1 MSSTNQSEDEWNAYL
16 KDRPELSKYYH
27 KMVYLASEMDSKDD
41 VDRFI
46 KKRMPNLDL
55 LRYDVTNTDN
65 EEAGLMGQY
74 SFLITDR
81 RHNVLNMTDGE
92 ALAYVVDCS
101 GMFNETATLK
111 HCSKP
116 HLNADEAA
124 FFIENR
130 LEENEGELGSYLHI
144 LCARIDHKPL
154 DSQEVLNHA
163 RKARLVLVS
172 SFDSRYFWDDERTL
186 AETACKYD
194 HAEMLPVLEKT
205 GGIYVDQHYL
215 HTVMLANKPDPSEI
229 SGDEWRSMTAKLI
242 DESNR
247 RFEDK
252 DGYQYFPTLPD
263 VLYMGLPVFF
273 GKGLNELVFL
283 ETIYDFMESVA
294 PCDADYY
301 YDYEEDLLKPTAFDL
316 LREYGTSF
324 AMPIFETEIEP
335 MKVDCLQ
342 E

>member
-27 KMVYLASEMDSKDD
+27 RMIDLASVMGSKAKI
-41 VDRFI
+41 DRFI
-46 KKRMPNLDL
+46 KERMPKLDS
-55 LRYDVTNTDN
+55 LRYDIDHANN
-65 EEAGLMGQY
+65 EETIPLGQD
-74 SFLITDR
+74 SFLITNHHD
-81 RHNVLNMTDGE
+81 VLSMTDGE
-92 ALAYVVDCS
+92 ALAYVVDCR
-101 GMFNETATLK
+101 GMSNETATLK

-124 FFIENR
+124 FFIANTS
-130 LEENEGELGSYLHI
+130 EGEEERGVYLHI

-163 RKARLVLVS
+163 RRARLMLVS
-172 SFDSRYFWDDERTL
+172 SFDSHYFWDDEQTF

-215 HTVMLANKPDPSEI
+215 HTVMLADKPDPSEI
-229 SGDEWRSMTAKLI
+229 SKDEWQAMTAKLI
-242 DESNR
+242 DKSNR
-247 RFEDK
+247 KFEDK

-263 VLYMGLPVFF
+263 VLYMGLPAFF

-283 ETIYDFMESVA
+283 ETIYDFMDSVA

-342 E
+342 

>member
-27 KMVYLASEMDSKDD
+27 RMIDLASVMSSQAKI
-41 VDRFI
+41 DRFI
-46 KKRMPNLDL
+46 KERMPKLDS
-55 LRYDVTNTDN
+55 LRYDIAHADN
-65 EEAGLMGQY
+65 EETIPLGQD
-74 SFLITDR
+74 SFLITNHHD
-81 RHNVLNMTDGE
+81 VLSMTDGE
-92 ALAYVVDCS
+92 ALAYVVDCE
-101 GMFNETATLK
+101 GMSNETATLK

-124 FFIENR
+124 FFIANR
-130 LEENEGELGSYLHI
+130 SVCEEELGVYLHI
-144 LCARIDHKPL
+144 LCARIDHKSYY
-154 DSQEVLNHA
+154 SQEVLNHA
-163 RKARLVLVS
+163 SRARLILVS
-172 SFDSRYFWDDERTL
+172 SFDSHYFWDDEQTL

-194 HAEMLPVLEKT
+194 HAEMLPVLEKN

-215 HTVMLANKPDPSEI
+215 HTVMLADKPDPSEI
-229 SGDEWRSMTAKLI
+229 SGDEWHAMTAKLI

-247 RFEDK
+247 KFEDK

-263 VLYMGLPVFF
+263 VLYMGLPAFF
-273 GKGLNELVFL
+273 GKSLNELVFL

-294 PCDADYY
+294 PCDTDYY
-301 YDYEEDLLKPTAFDL
+301 YDYEEDLLKPTTFDL

-324 AMPIFETEIEP
+324 ARPIFETEIEP
-335 MKVDCLQ
+335 MKVDYLQ

>member
-27 KMVYLASEMDSKDD
+27 KMVYLASEMDSQDD
-41 VDRFI
+41 FDRFI
-46 KKRMPNLDL
+46 KKKMPNLDS
-55 LRYDVTNTDN
+55 LRYDIDHANN
-65 EEAGLMGQY
+65 EETIPLGQD
-74 SFLITDR
+74 SFLITNHHD
-81 RHNVLNMTDGE
+81 VLSMTDGE
-92 ALAYVVDCS
+92 ALAYVVDCR
-101 GMFNETATLK
+101 GMSNETATLK

-124 FFIENR
+124 FFIANR
-130 LEENEGELGSYLHI
+130 SVGEEERGVYLHI

-172 SFDSRYFWDDERTL
+172 SFDSQYFWDDEQTL

-215 HTVMLANKPDPSEI
+215 HTVMLADKPDPSEI
-229 SGDEWRSMTAKLI
+229 SGEEWRAMTAKLI

-273 GKGLNELVFL
+273 GKSLNELVFL

-301 YDYEEDLLKPTAFDL
+301 YDYEEDLLKPTTFDL

-324 AMPIFETEIEP
+324 ARPIFETEIEP
-335 MKVDCLQ
+335 VKVDCLQ

>member
-27 KMVYLASEMDSKDD
+27 RMIDLASVMSSQAKI
-41 VDRFI
+41 DRFI
-46 KKRMPNLDL
+46 KERMPKLDS
-55 LRYDVTNTDN
+55 LRYDIAHADN
-65 EEAGLMGQY
+65 EETIPLGQD
-74 SFLITDR
+74 SFLITNHHD
-81 RHNVLNMTDGE
+81 VLSMTDGE
-92 ALAYVVDCS
+92 ALAYVVDCR
-101 GMFNETATLK
+101 GMSNETATLK

-124 FFIENR
+124 FFIANR
-130 LEENEGELGSYLHI
+130 SVGEEERGVYLHI
-144 LCARIDHKPL
+144 LCARIDHKSYY
-154 DSQEVLNHA
+154 SQEVLNHA
-163 RKARLVLVS
+163 SRARLILVS
-172 SFDSRYFWDDERTL
+172 SFDSHYFWDDEQTL

-215 HTVMLANKPDPSEI
+215 HTVMLADKPDPSEI
-229 SGDEWRSMTAKLI
+229 SEEEWRAMTAKLI

-247 RFEDK
+247 KFEDK

-273 GKGLNELVFL
+273 GKSLNELVFL

-301 YDYEEDLLKPTAFDL
+301 YDYEDDLLKPTTFDL

-324 AMPIFETEIEP
+324 ARPIFEMEIEP
-335 MKVDCLQ
+335 MKVDYLQ

>member
-1 MSSTNQSEDEWNAYL
+1 MSSTSQPEDEWNAYL

-27 KMVYLASEMDSKDD
+27 RMIDLASVMSSQAKI
-41 VDRFI
+41 DRFI
-46 KKRMPNLDL
+46 QRRMPNLEL
-55 LRYDVTNTDN
+55 LRYDVTNAN
-65 EEAGLMGQY
+65 NVEVLLMGKD
-74 SFLITDR
+74 SFLITN
-81 RHNVLNMTDGE
+81 RHDVLNMTDGE
-92 ALAYVVDCS
+92 ALAYVVDCR
-101 GMFNETATLK
+101 GMSNETSTLK
-111 HCSKP
+111 HRSKP

-124 FFIENR
+124 FFIANR
-130 LEENEGELGSYLHI
+130 SVGEEERGVYLHI

-163 RKARLVLVS
+163 RKARLILVS
-172 SFDSRYFWDDERTL
+172 SFDYHYFWDDEQTL

-215 HTVMLANKPDPSEI
+215 HTVMLADKPDPSEI
-229 SGDEWRSMTAKLI
+229 SGDEWHAMTAKLI

-247 RFEDK
+247 KFEDK

-263 VLYMGLPVFF
+263 VLYMGLPAFF
-273 GKGLNELVFL
+273 GKSLNELVFL
-283 ETIYDFMESVA
+283 ETIYDFMDSVA

-324 AMPIFETEIEP
+324 ARPIFETEIEP

>member
-27 KMVYLASEMDSKDD
+27 RMIDLASVMSSQAKI
-41 VDRFI
+41 DRFI
-46 KKRMPNLDL
+46 KERMPKLDS
-55 LRYDVTNTDN
+55 LRYDIAHADN
-65 EEAGLMGQY
+65 EETIPLGQD
-74 SFLITDR
+74 SFLITDH
-81 RHNVLNMTDGE
+81 HNVLSMTDGE
-92 ALAYVVDCS
+92 ALAYVVDCR
-101 GMFNETATLK
+101 GMSNETATLK

-124 FFIENR
+124 FFIANR
-130 LEENEGELGSYLHI
+130 SVGEEERGVYLHI
-144 LCARIDHKPL
+144 LCARIDHKSYY
-154 DSQEVLNHA
+154 SQEVLNHA
-163 RKARLVLVS
+163 SRARLILVS
-172 SFDSRYFWDDERTL
+172 SFDSHYFWDDEQTL

-215 HTVMLANKPDPSEI
+215 HTVMLADKPDPSEI
-229 SGDEWRSMTAKLI
+229 SEEEWRAMTAKLI

-247 RFEDK
+247 KFEDK

-273 GKGLNELVFL
+273 GKSLNELVFL

-301 YDYEEDLLKPTAFDL
+301 YDYEDDLLKPTTFDL

-324 AMPIFETEIEP
+324 ARPIFEMEIEP
-335 MKVDCLQ
+335 MKVDYLQ

>member
-1 MSSTNQSEDEWNAYL
+1 MSSTSQSEDEWNAYL
-16 KDRPELSKYYH
+16 KNRTELSKYYH
-27 KMVYLASEMDSKDD
+27 RIMDLASVMDSQDN

-46 KKRMPNLDL
+46 QERMSKIGS
-55 LRYDVTNTDN
+55 LRYDIDHANN
-65 EEAGLMGQY
+65 EETIPLGQDA
-74 SFLITDR
+74 FLITEHHD
-81 RHNVLNMTDGE
+81 VLTMTDGE
-92 ALAYVVDCS
+92 ALAYVVGCM
-101 GMFNETATLK
+101 GMSNETATLK

-116 HLNADEAA
+116 HLNADEAE
-124 FFIENR
+124 FFIENS
-130 LEENEGELGSYLHI
+130 LKGEEERDLYLHI

-163 RKARLVLVS
+163 RRARLIIVS
-172 SFDSRYFWDDERTL
+172 SFDSHYFWEDEQTL
-186 AETACKYD
+186 AETACKYG
-194 HAEMLPVLEKT
+194 HAEMLPVLEKA
-205 GGIYVDQHYL
+205 GGIYVDQNYL
-215 HTVMLANKPDPSEI
+215 HAVMLADKPDPSEI
-229 SGDEWRSMTAKLI
+229 SKAEWRAMTAKLI

-247 RFEDK
+247 KFEDK

-263 VLYMGLPVFF
+263 VLYMGLPAFF
-273 GKGLNELVFL
+273 GKGLDELVFL
-283 ETIYDFMESVA
+283 ETIYDFMDSVA

-324 AMPIFETEIEP
+324 ARPIFETEIES

>member
-27 KMVYLASEMDSKDD
+27 RMIDLASVMSSQAKI
-41 VDRFI
+41 DRFI
-46 KKRMPNLDL
+46 KERMPKLDS
-55 LRYDVTNTDN
+55 LRYDIAHADN
-65 EEAGLMGQY
+65 EETIPLGQD
-74 SFLITDR
+74 SFLITNHHD
-81 RHNVLNMTDGE
+81 VLSMTDGE
-92 ALAYVVDCS
+92 ALAYVVDCE
-101 GMFNETATLK
+101 GMSNETATLK

-124 FFIENR
+124 FFIANR
-130 LEENEGELGSYLHI
+130 SVCEEELGVYLHI
-144 LCARIDHKPL
+144 LCARIDHKSYY
-154 DSQEVLNHA
+154 SQEVLNHA
-163 RKARLVLVS
+163 SRARLILVS
-172 SFDSRYFWDDERTL
+172 SFDSHYFWDDEQTL

-194 HAEMLPVLEKT
+194 HAEMLPVLEKN

-215 HTVMLANKPDPSEI
+215 HTVMLADKPDPSEI
-229 SGDEWRSMTAKLI
+229 SEEEWRAMTAKLI

-247 RFEDK
+247 KFEDK

-273 GKGLNELVFL
+273 GKSLNELVFL

-301 YDYEEDLLKPTAFDL
+301 YDYEDDLLKPTTFDL

-324 AMPIFETEIEP
+324 ARPIFEMEIEP
-335 MKVDCLQ
+335 MKVDYLQ

>member
-1 MSSTNQSEDEWNAYL
+1 MSSTSQPEDEWNAYL

-27 KMVYLASEMDSKDD
+27 RMIDIASVMASQSK

-46 KKRMPNLDL
+46 KKRMPNLDS
-55 LRYDVTNTDN
+55 LRYDIDHADN
-65 EEAGLMGQY
+65 EETIPLDQD
-74 SFLITDR
+74 SFLITAHHD
-81 RHNVLNMTDGE
+81 VLNMTDGE

-101 GMFNETATLK
+101 GMSNETATLK

-116 HLNADEAA
+116 YLNADEAA

-144 LCARIDHKPL
+144 LCARIDHKSL
-154 DSQEVLNHA
+154 DSQEVLNHV
-163 RKARLVLVS
+163 RKARLILVS
-172 SFDSRYFWDDERTL
+172 SFDSQYFWDDERTF

-215 HTVMLANKPDPSEI
+215 HTVMLADKPDPSEI
-229 SGDEWRSMTAKLI
+229 SGDEWRAMTAKLI

-263 VLYMGLPVFF
+263 VLYMGLPAFF
-273 GKGLNELVFL
+273 GKSLNELVFL
-283 ETIYDFMESVA
+283 ETIYDFMDSVA

-301 YDYEEDLLKPTAFDL
+301 YDYEEDLLKPTTFDL
-316 LREYGTSF
+316 LREYGSSF
-324 AMPIFETEIEP
+324 ARPIFETEIEP

>member
-1 MSSTNQSEDEWNAYL
+1 MSSTSQSEDQWNAYL

-27 KMVYLASEMDSKDD
+27 RMIDLASVMSSQAKI
-41 VDRFI
+41 DRFI
-46 KKRMPNLDL
+46 KERMPKLDS
-55 LRYDVTNTDN
+55 LRYDIDHANN
-65 EEAGLMGQY
+65 EETIPLGQD
-74 SFLITDR
+74 SFLITN
-81 RHNVLNMTDGE
+81 RHDVLNMTDGE
-92 ALAYVVDCS
+92 ALAYVVDCR
-101 GMFNETATLK
+101 GMSNETSTLK
-111 HCSKP
+111 HCSKT

-130 LEENEGELGSYLHI
+130 LEEDEEERGVYLHI

-163 RKARLVLVS
+163 RRARLMLVS
-172 SFDSRYFWDDERTL
+172 SFDSHYFWDDKQTF

-194 HAEMLPVLEKT
+194 HAEMLPVLEKN

-215 HTVMLANKPDPSEI
+215 HTVMLADKPDPSEI
-229 SGDEWRSMTAKLI
+229 SEDEWQAMTAKLI

-247 RFEDK
+247 KFEDK
-252 DGYQYFPTLPD
+252 NGYQYFPTLPD
-263 VLYMGLPVFF
+263 VLYMGLPAFF

-324 AMPIFETEIEP
+324 AKPIFETEIEP
-335 MKVDCLQ
+335 VKVDYLQ

>member
-1 MSSTNQSEDEWNAYL
+1 MSNTSQPEDQWSAYL

-27 KMVYLASEMDSKDD
+27 RMIDLVSGMDSQDD

-46 KKRMPNLDL
+46 KERMPNLGS
-55 LRYDVTNTDN
+55 LRYDIDHADN

-92 ALAYVVDCS
+92 ALAYAVDCE
-101 GMFNETATLK
+101 GMSNETATLK

-116 HLNADEAA
+116 HLNADEAE

-130 LEENEGELGSYLHI
+130 LEGEGELGSYLRI
-144 LCARIDHKPL
+144 LCARIDHKSYY
-154 DSQEVLNHA
+154 SQEALNHA
-163 RKARLVLVS
+163 RKASLVLVS
-172 SFDSRYFWDDERTL
+172 SFDSRYFWDDEQTL

-194 HAEMLPVLEKT
+194 HAEMLPVLEKN

-215 HTVMLANKPDPSEI
+215 HTVMLADKPDPSEI
-229 SGDEWRSMTAKLI
+229 SGDEWRAMTAKLI

-263 VLYMGLPVFF
+263 VLYMGLPAFF
-273 GKGLNELVFL
+273 GKSLNELVFL
-283 ETIYDFMESVA
+283 ETIYDFMDSVA

-324 AMPIFETEIEP
+324 AMPIFEMEIEP

>member
-1 MSSTNQSEDEWNAYL
+1 MSSTSQPEDEWNAYL

-27 KMVYLASEMDSKDD
+27 RMIDIASVMASQSK

-46 KKRMPNLDL
+46 KKRMPNLDP
-55 LRYDVTNTDN
+55 LRYDIDHADN
-65 EEAGLMGQY
+65 EETIPLDQD

-81 RHNVLNMTDGE
+81 HDVLSMTDGE
-92 ALAYVVDCS
+92 ALAYVVDCR
-101 GMFNETATLK
+101 GMSNETATLK

-124 FFIENR
+124 FFIANR
-130 LEENEGELGSYLHI
+130 SVGEEERGVYLHI

-172 SFDSRYFWDDERTL
+172 SFDSHYFWDDEQTL

-215 HTVMLANKPDPSEI
+215 HTVMLADKPDPSEI
-229 SGDEWRSMTAKLI
+229 SGDEWRAMTAKLI

-263 VLYMGLPVFF
+263 VLYMGLPAFF
-273 GKGLNELVFL
+273 GKGLDELVFL

-324 AMPIFETEIEP
+324 ARPIFETEIEP
-335 MKVDCLQ
+335 MKVDYLQ

>member
-1 MSSTNQSEDEWNAYL
+1 MSSTSQPEDEWNAYL

-27 KMVYLASEMDSKDD
+27 RMIDIASVMASQSK

-46 KKRMPNLDL
+46 KKRMPNLDSL
-55 LRYDVTNTDN
+55 HYDISHADN
-65 EEAGLMGQY
+65 EETIPLGQD

-81 RHNVLNMTDGE
+81 HDVLNMTDGE
-92 ALAYVVDCS
+92 ALAYVVDCR
-101 GMFNETATLK
+101 GMSNETATLK

-124 FFIENR
+124 FFIANR
-130 LEENEGELGSYLHI
+130 SVGEEERGVYLHI
-144 LCARIDHKPL
+144 LCARIDHKSYY
-154 DSQEVLNHA
+154 SQEVLNHA
-163 RKARLVLVS
+163 SRARLILVS
-172 SFDSRYFWDDERTL
+172 SFDSHYFWDDEQTL

-215 HTVMLANKPDPSEI
+215 HTVMLADKPDPSEI
-229 SGDEWRSMTAKLI
+229 SEEEWRAMTAKLI

-247 RFEDK
+247 KFEDK

-273 GKGLNELVFL
+273 GKSLNELVFL

-301 YDYEEDLLKPTAFDL
+301 YDYEDDLLKPTTFDL

-324 AMPIFETEIEP
+324 ARPIFEMEIEP
-335 MKVDCLQ
+335 MKVDYLQ

>member
-27 KMVYLASEMDSKDD
+27 RMIDLASVMSSQAKI
-41 VDRFI
+41 DRFI
-46 KKRMPNLDL
+46 KERMPKLDS
-55 LRYDVTNTDN
+55 LRYDIAHADN
-65 EEAGLMGQY
+65 EETIPLGQD
-74 SFLITDR
+74 SFLITNHHD
-81 RHNVLNMTDGE
+81 VLSMTDGE
-92 ALAYVVDCS
+92 ALAYVVDCR
-101 GMFNETATLK
+101 GMSNETATLK

-124 FFIENR
+124 FFIANR
-130 LEENEGELGSYLHI
+130 SVGEEERGVYLHI
-144 LCARIDHKPL
+144 LCARIDHKSYY
-154 DSQEVLNHA
+154 SQEVLNHA

-172 SFDSRYFWDDERTL
+172 SFDSRYFWDDEQTF

-194 HAEMLPVLEKT
+194 HAEMLPVLEKN

-215 HTVMLANKPDPSEI
+215 HTVMLADKPDPSEI
-229 SGDEWRSMTAKLI
+229 SGDEWHAMTAKLI

-247 RFEDK
+247 KFEDK

-263 VLYMGLPVFF
+263 VLYMGLPTFF
-273 GKGLNELVFL
+273 GKSLNELVFL

-301 YDYEEDLLKPTAFDL
+301 YDYEEDLLKPTTFDL

-324 AMPIFETEIEP
+324 ARPIFETEIEP
-335 MKVDCLQ
+335 VKVDYLQ

>member
-1 MSSTNQSEDEWNAYL
+1 MSSTSQSEDERNAYL

-27 KMVYLASEMDSKDD
+27 RMIDLVSVMSSQAKI
-41 VDRFI
+41 DRFI
-46 KKRMPNLDL
+46 QRRMPKLDS
-55 LRYDVTNTDN
+55 LRYDVTNSNN
-65 EEAGLMGQY
+65 EETIPLGQD
-74 SFLITDR
+74 SFLITD
-81 RHNVLNMTDGE
+81 HHDVLNMTDGE
-92 ALAYVVDCS
+92 ALAYVVDCR
-101 GMFNETATLK
+101 GMSNETATLK

-124 FFIENR
+124 FFIANTS
-130 LEENEGELGSYLHI
+130 EGEEERGPYLHI

-163 RKARLVLVS
+163 RRARLILVS
-172 SFDSRYFWDDERTL
+172 SFDSHYFWDDEQTF

-215 HTVMLANKPDPSEI
+215 HTVMLADKPDPSEI
-229 SGDEWRSMTAKLI
+229 SKDEWRAMTAKLI

-247 RFEDK
+247 KFEDK

-263 VLYMGLPVFF
+263 VLYMGLPAFF

-283 ETIYDFMESVA
+283 ETIYDFMDSVA

-324 AMPIFETEIEP
+324 ARPIFETEIEP